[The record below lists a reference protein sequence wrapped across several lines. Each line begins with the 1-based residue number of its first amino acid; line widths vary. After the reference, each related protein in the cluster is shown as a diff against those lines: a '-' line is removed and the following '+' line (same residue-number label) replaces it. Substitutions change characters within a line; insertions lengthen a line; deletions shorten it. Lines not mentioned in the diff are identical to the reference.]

1 MSEVSEKTSWVYSV
15 DTANSRVPA
24 GFLPEWEQICPGC
37 EVDQWLIERDFVGH
51 PEVRDCEECKALGG
65 LPNEA
70 GKKLLYFIRRHQD
83 RYL

>member
-1 MSEVSEKTSWVYSV
+1 MNEATEKTSGLYSV
-15 DTANSRVPA
+15 DPAEGAEPA
-24 GFLPEWEQICPGC
+24 GFLAEWEQICPSCKG
-37 EVDQWLIERDFVGH
+37 EQWLIERDFVGH

-70 GKKLLYFIRRHQD
+70 GKRLLSFIKRHQE